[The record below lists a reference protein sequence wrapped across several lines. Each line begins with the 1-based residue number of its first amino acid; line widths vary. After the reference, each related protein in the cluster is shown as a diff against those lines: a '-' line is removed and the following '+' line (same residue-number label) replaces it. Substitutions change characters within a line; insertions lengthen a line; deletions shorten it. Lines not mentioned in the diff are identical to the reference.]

1 MKHGVL
7 PVMARSVRC
16 DGLPDVG
23 RASARQRPWTE
34 IGALMTDVR
43 AEITAN
49 VWQVPAEV
57 GQTVAEGDELA
68 ILESMKME
76 IPVIA
81 PVSGTITSVAVAP
94 EDQVT
99 EGDLIAVIDPA

>member
-1 MKHGVL
+1 M
-7 PVMARSVRC
+7 
-16 DGLPDVG
+16 
-23 RASARQRPWTE
+23 TE
-34 IGALMTDVR
+34 VR

-57 GQTVAEGDELA
+57 GQTVEEGDELA

-81 PVSGTITSVAVAP
+81 PCSGTVTAVHIKP
-94 EDQVT
+94 EDQVK
-99 EGDLIAVIDPA
+99 EGDLVAEIDES

>member
-1 MKHGVL
+1 M
-7 PVMARSVRC
+7 P
-16 DGLPDVG
+16 
-23 RASARQRPWTE
+23 E
-34 IGALMTDVR
+34 VR

-49 VWQVPAEV
+49 VWQVRVEV
-57 GQTVAEGDELA
+57 GQSVEVGDELV

-81 PVSGTITSVAVAP
+81 PVAGTIAQLAVAP

-99 EGDLIAVIDPA
+99 EGDLIAVIE